1 MFLWKINTIN
11 YSKKTSVHLNLNE
24 VIQSK
29 KVVFTVIKNCAHS
42 SRFFLILYFK
52 LKLPKTV
59 IT

>member
-42 SRFFLILYFK
+42 SRFFFNSVFQI
-52 LKLPKTV
+52 KTP
-59 IT
+59 